1 MFVVERV
8 VEEDRRALLANELEL
23 ITLPDRATP

>member
-1 MFVVERV
+1 MFVIDRV

-23 ITLPDRATP
+23 ITLPDGTTP